1 MISIIVPVYKV
12 EAYLNRCIKSILNQT
27 YQDFELILVDD
38 GSPDNCP
45 AICDEWAKKD
55 NRIKAIHKENGGL
68 SDARNAGL
76 DVAMGDYIA
85 FIDSD
90 DYVHPQMYELMV
102 DAMCRTQCDMV
113 SCRLQQ
119 VDADKIVEH
128 PVFLEPTIVGTV
140 DSETALEQFYEKYFD
155 LIWVSACI
163 KLYHRSIFETLRFRK
178 GIVFE
183 DLDVFPYVVA
193 KAQRI
198 TIIEDK
204 LYYCAVSPNSI
215 TRSGFS
221 EKYIDTIE
229 MQGRHIDFFLQN
241 GYSRQ
246 AQYAAMQYI
255 RSVILTY
262 QTINEKAR
270 EIKLLFW
277 REIRETFK
285 IRRKQICENCK
296 PSRMQKMILAVFPWF
311 PQLAVRIY
319 RYITG

>member
-1 MISIIVPVYKV
+1 M
-12 EAYLNRCIKSILNQT
+12 
-27 YQDFELILVDD
+27 
-38 GSPDNCP
+38 
-45 AICDEWAKKD
+45 CDEWAKKD
-55 NRIKAIHKENGGL
+55 NRIKVIHKENGGL

-76 DVAMGDYIA
+76 EIASGEYIA
-85 FIDSD
+85 FVDSD
-90 DYVHPQMYELMV
+90 DYIHPQMYELML
-102 DAMCRTQCDMV
+102 DAMCRTQCNMV

-119 VDADKIVEH
+119 VDANKTVEY
-128 PVFLEPTIVGTV
+128 PVFLEPTIVDTV
-140 DSETALEQFYEKYFD
+140 DSKTALGQFYEKYFD
-155 LIWVSACI
+155 LIWVSACV
-163 KLYHRSIFETLRFRK
+163 KLYHRSIFETLRFCK

-198 TIIEDK
+198 TVMENVF
-204 LYYCAVSPNSI
+204 YYCTVSPNSI

-241 GYSRQ
+241 GYLRQ
-246 AQYAAMQYI
+246 AQHAAAQYI

-262 QTINEKAR
+262 QAINEKAG
-270 EIKLLFW
+270 EIKPLFW
-277 REIRETFK
+277 REIRKTLK
-285 IRRKQICENCK
+285 TRRKQICENCK
-296 PSRMQKMILAVFPWF
+296 PGRMQKMILAIFPWF